1 MRNAAAPTRPR
12 QKGIGGS
19 MTDNI
24 TDAIA
29 SSAAQSAGYPDL
41 VEALS
46 KKIPVGR
53 LHSVLLSTYERRSRD
68 MSASDV
74 LRRAADQDIVRASPL
89 DQRTLLELDR
99 ILLTAVDRSF
109 EAVELSPFCTF
120 GLNAVLTNTSQ
131 KKIFSA
137 DRGTEALSDLATALA
152 LEAAMRR
159 SSHRADG
166 LVKLCSSHRLARAQ
180 KYPPGSGF
188 TPHFR
193 MFCLFSAQNHGF
205 NAGAC
210 MADHVD
216 QYLSFFAAANRQA
229 WHIERLTI
237 TLSDLS
243 ITERLLDH
251 HGMDRTEIGART
263 LAPESRLFA
272 QNAPFAMTLDDP
284 SELGADVR
292 QAYRIDAQVERLARI
307 GDALRVSMASHPI
320 EVTVRFA
327 VDRIGGLGHYDGLCF
342 KIDGL
347 NAAGRSYPLVDGGN
361 TSWLQTLLANR
372 KERCFVS
379 GMGTEIFHR
388 FYQKTG

>member
-1 MRNAAAPTRPR
+1 MA
-12 QKGIGGS
+12 G
-19 MTDNI
+19 NI
-24 TDAIA
+24 TEVIA
-29 SSAAQSAGYPDL
+29 SSAALAAGYPDL

-46 KKIPVGR
+46 KKMPVGR
-53 LHSVLLSTYERRSRD
+53 LHSVLLNAYEQRSKD
-68 MSASDV
+68 MSARDV
-74 LRRAADQDIVRASPL
+74 LRRAADQEIVQASPL
-89 DQRTLLELDR
+89 DQRMLMELDR
-99 ILLTAVDRSF
+99 VLLTAVDRSF
-109 EAVELSPFCTF
+109 RAVELSPFCTF

-159 SSHRADG
+159 SSRGEAG
-166 LVKLCSSHRLARAQ
+166 PVKLCSSHRLARAQ
-180 KYPPGSGF
+180 RYPEGSGF

-193 MFCLFSAQNHGF
+193 MFCLFTAQNHGF
-205 NAGAC
+205 NAGEC

-216 QYLSFFAAANRQA
+216 QYLSFFAEANRQA

-243 ITERLLDH
+243 ITERLLSH
-251 HGMDRTEIGART
+251 HGMDRTEIGERT
-263 LAPESRLFA
+263 LAAESRLFA
-272 QNAPFAMTLDDP
+272 DNAPFTVTVGDP
-284 SELGADVR
+284 RELGAELR
-292 QAYRIDAQVERLARI
+292 EAYGIDTQIERLARI
-307 GDALRVSMASHPI
+307 GDALRISMASHPL
-320 EVTVRFA
+320 EVSVRFA

-342 KIDGL
+342 KIDGV

-388 FYQKTG
+388 FYRKTG